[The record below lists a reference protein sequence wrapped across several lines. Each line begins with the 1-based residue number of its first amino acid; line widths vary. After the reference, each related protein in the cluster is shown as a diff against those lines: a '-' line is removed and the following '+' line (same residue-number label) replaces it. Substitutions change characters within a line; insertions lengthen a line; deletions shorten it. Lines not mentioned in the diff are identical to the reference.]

1 MKISIV
7 AAENV
12 VIEIDLETQ
21 ILTTALPAVGEF
33 GEIRIEGTDPP
44 IVHLTL
50 PFGQVGAA
58 EIKAE

>member
-7 AAENV
+7 AAGNV

-21 ILTTALPAVGEF
+21 ILTTALPVAEL
-33 GEIRIEGTDPP
+33 GEIKIESGTPP

-50 PFGQVGAA
+50 PFGQVGTA